1 MIASRLRMNNASK
14 SSITRLVS
22 YLTNTQGKASRVLDM
37 RITNCESTVPDW
49 AAMEMLAVQQQNTR
63 ATGDKTYHLILS
75 FHEEP

>member
-37 RITNCESTVPDW
+37 LHNE
-49 AAMEMLAVQQQNTR
+49 L
-63 ATGDKTYHLILS
+63 
-75 FHEEP
+75 